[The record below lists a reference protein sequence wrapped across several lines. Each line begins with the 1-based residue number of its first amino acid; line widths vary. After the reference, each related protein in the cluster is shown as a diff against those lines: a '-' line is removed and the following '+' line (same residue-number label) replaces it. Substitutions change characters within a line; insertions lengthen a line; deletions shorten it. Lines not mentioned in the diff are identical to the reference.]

1 MTLEKLNIINNI
13 FVFISLF
20 LYFVKNFYLY
30 KFIKKDE
37 DKFGKFLLNICNLYF
52 ILVITLSILMGLLY
66 VCELL
71 IEGNR
76 VGNNVIIDYT
86 ICGLVEINII
96 FLIMI
101 LRNIKRNKIFKF
113 MFIVTIL
120 ELIFPVFS
128 YIVFYVLNYTI
139 YYNSY

>member
-30 KFIKKDE
+30 KSIKKDE

-52 ILVITLSILMGLLY
+52 ILIITLSILMGLLY

>member
-20 LYFVKNFYLY
+20 LYFFKNFYLY

-37 DKFGKFLLNICNLYF
+37 NKFERFLLNMCNLYF
-52 ILVITLSILMGLLY
+52 ILINIMLVLY
-66 VCELL
+66 CIESLL

-101 LRNIKRNKIFKF
+101 LRNIKRSKIFIF
-113 MFIVTIL
+113 MFLITIL
-120 ELIFPVFS
+120 ELIFAVSSFIIF
-128 YIVFYVLNYTI
+128 YIINYTI

>member
-30 KFIKKDE
+30 KSIKKDE

-128 YIVFYVLNYTI
+128 YIVFYVLNYMI

>member
-30 KFIKKDE
+30 KSIKKDE

>member
-101 LRNIKRNKIFKF
+101 LRNIKRSKIFIF
-113 MFIVTIL
+113 MFLITIL
-120 ELIFPVFS
+120 ELIFAVSSFIIF
-128 YIVFYVLNYTI
+128 YIINYTI

>member
-20 LYFVKNFYLY
+20 LYFFKNFYLY

-37 DKFGKFLLNICNLYF
+37 NKFERFLLNMCNLYF
-52 ILVITLSILMGLLY
+52 ILINIMLVLY
-66 VCELL
+66 C
-71 IEGNR
+71 IESLYYTGR
-76 VGNNVIIDYT
+76 VYLDNYAIYYT
-86 ICGLVEINII
+86 FCGLVEINIA

-101 LRNIKRNKIFKF
+101 LSNIKKSKIFIF
-113 MFIVTIL
+113 MFLITIL
-120 ELIFPVFS
+120 ELIFAIFDFIFF
-128 YIVFYVLNYTI
+128 YIISYTI